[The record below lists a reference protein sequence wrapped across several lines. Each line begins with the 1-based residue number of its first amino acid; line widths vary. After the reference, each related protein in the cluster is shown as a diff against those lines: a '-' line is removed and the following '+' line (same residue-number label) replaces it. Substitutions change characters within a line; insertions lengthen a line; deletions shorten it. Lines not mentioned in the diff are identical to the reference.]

1 MRMKK
6 LFTSITVMLLAC
18 AAVSPVFAQASR
30 EVAGRAEPATRTIV
44 DHDGESVEIPD
55 VVGRVAIVQPWPLP
69 SVMTIFLG
77 GTEKIVGIPPAALGA
92 AKAGLLGEMFP
103 SYLNISTKFDEG
115 DEINVEELLKLDPDV
130 VFVMAGNAKQKQ
142 TVKDTGIPAIG
153 FSVNKWN
160 YDNIATYDGWIGL
173 LSQVWPEYAKNDKVS
188 AYSHGMEQMIQE
200 RVGQI
205 PDGQRK
211 KVLFLFQYSEKTM
224 VTSGKRFFGQ
234 SWCDEIGAK
243 NVAEDIAAENSS
255 AIINMEQVYQWD
267 PDVILITNF
276 TPTVPEDLYNNTVS
290 GYDWA
295 PVKAVREGQV
305 YKMPLGTYRSYTPS
319 ADTPVTLLWMAQ
331 KVYPEIFSDYDLVA
345 EVKKYYKEM
354 YGIDLTDEQ
363 IRRMYN
369 QTSGGAAGTRKA

>member
-6 LFTSITVMLLAC
+6 LLTSITVMLLAC

-30 EVAGRAEPATRTIV
+30 EVTVKEEPATRTIV

>member
-1 MRMKK
+1 
-6 LFTSITVMLLAC
+6 
-18 AAVSPVFAQASR
+18 
-30 EVAGRAEPATRTIV
+30 
-44 DHDGESVEIPD
+44 
-55 VVGRVAIVQPWPLP
+55 
-69 SVMTIFLG
+69 
-77 GTEKIVGIPPAALGA
+77 
-92 AKAGLLGEMFP
+92 
-103 SYLNISTKFDEG
+103 
-115 DEINVEELLKLDPDV
+115 
-130 VFVMAGNAKQKQ
+130 
-142 TVKDTGIPAIG
+142 
-153 FSVNKWN
+153 
-160 YDNIATYDGWIGL
+160 
-173 LSQVWPEYAKNDKVS
+173 
-188 AYSHGMEQMIQE
+188 MEQMIQE

>member
-142 TVKDTGIPAIG
+142 TVKDAGIPAIG

-345 EVKKYYKEM
+345 EV
-354 YGIDLTDEQ
+354 DLTDAQ